1 MGIGAWIHDHTFIII
16 AVCALAAAAVIA
28 LGWPTG
34 GAVFGMLM
42 GIFLMMKAETD
53 RHRSA

>member
-16 AVCALAAAAVIA
+16 AVCALAAAIA

-53 RHRSA
+53 CHRSA